1 MAKNLV
7 VVESPAKAKT
17 IEKFLGKKNYTVKAS
32 VGHIRDLPKSKLGI
46 DIDNNF
52 EPQYITIRGKGEV
65 VSDLK
70 KEAKKADKVFLA
82 TDPDREGE
90 AISWHLANLLKIDD
104 KSPVRIEFNEI
115 TKEAVTKA
123 IKNPRTINMDIV
135 DAQQARRV
143 IDRLVGYKISPIL
156 WSKVRKGLS
165 AGRVQSVATRI
176 IKDREEEIRA
186 FIPEEYWN
194 IELNV
199 QCDDKKTAKF
209 KFIGKKLNDGK
220 VEKIELTSE
229 KETNDI
235 LNQIEKKKISVDS
248 IEIKERKRSAPKPFT
263 TSLLQQEAGSKISF
277 ATKKT
282 MMVAQQLYEGVEVKG
297 SGTIGLITY
306 IRTDSQRI
314 SEEAKEASKEFI
326 MDKFGMDYFK
336 IYENKSSKGKKIQDA
351 HECIRPSYIN
361 LTPDEIKDSL
371 TKDQYKLYKLIWER
385 FVACSMSDA
394 VFETQNIVGLIE
406 NNVFKA
412 NGSVMK
418 FDGFLKVYTYSKSD
432 EVELPKFEINQDY
445 IVKKVSGTQHFT
457 QPPAR
462 YTESTLVKILEE
474 KGIGRPST
482 YAPTIGTI
490 LARGYIQKKDNALH
504 LTELGEIVTNI
515 MSESFPGIVDVDFTA
530 GMENELDMVE
540 EGQEAW
546 KDIVARF
553 YPPFEEAVKLAEEN
567 LEKIQMEVEETD
579 EICELCGNNMV
590 IRHGRFGKFMACK
603 NYPECKNTKPILN
616 KVGVKCPTC
625 KDGDVIVRKTKKG
638 RDFYGCS
645 TFPECKFVSWNKPN
659 GKECS
664 LCGSYLVEK
673 VLKDD
678 KVELCS
684 NKECPNS
691 KVKKDK

>member
-46 DIDNNF
+46 DIENNF
-52 EPQYITIRGKGEV
+52 EPQYITIRGKGDV

-123 IKNPRTINMDIV
+123 IKNPRTIDMDIV

-176 IKDREEEIRA
+176 IKDREEEIKA
-186 FIPEEYWN
+186 FVPEEYWN
-194 IELNV
+194 IELSV
-199 QCDDKKTAKF
+199 QGDDKKTAKF
-209 KFIGKKLNDGK
+209 KFVGKKNSDGK
-220 VEKIELTSE
+220 VEKVDLNSE
-229 KETNDI
+229 KDTNNI
-235 LNQIEKKKISVDS
+235 LAQIEKKKICIDS
-248 IEIKERKRSAPKPFT
+248 IEIKDRKRSAPKPFT
-263 TSLLQQEAGSKISF
+263 TSLLQQEAGSKLSF

-282 MMVAQQLYEGVEVKG
+282 MMVAQQLYEGIEVKG

-314 SEEAKEASKEFI
+314 SDEAKSAAKEFI
-326 MDKFGMDYFK
+326 METFGDSYFK
-336 IYENKSSKGKKIQDA
+336 NYENKAAKGKKIQDA
-351 HECIRPSYIN
+351 HECIRPTYVN
-361 LTPDEIKDSL
+361 LTPDQLKDSL
-371 TKDQYKLYKLIWER
+371 TKDQHKLYKLIWER
-385 FVACSMSDA
+385 FVACSMSEA
-394 VFETQNIVGLIE
+394 VFETQNILGIIDD
-406 NNVFKA
+406 NAFRA
-412 NGSVMK
+412 NGSIMK
-418 FDGFLKVYTYSKSD
+418 YDGFLKVYTYSKTD
-432 EVELPKFEINQDY
+432 EVELPKFEIDKEY
-445 IVKKVSGTQHFT
+445 AVKKSDGTQHFT

-482 YAPTIGTI
+482 YAPTIATI
-490 LARGYIQKKDNALH
+490 LARGYIQKKDNALY

-515 MSESFPGIVDVDFTA
+515 MTESFPNIIDVDFTA
-530 GMENELDMVE
+530 EMENELDMIE

-546 KDIVARF
+546 KDIVSRF

-616 KVGVKCPTC
+616 KVGVKCPVC

-659 GKECS
+659 GKTCD

-673 VLKDD
+673 VVKDN
-678 KVELCS
+678 KIELCS
-684 NKECPNS
+684 NKECSNS

>member
-7 VVESPAKAKT
+7 IVESPAKAKT
-17 IEKFLGKKNYTVKAS
+17 IEKFLGKKSYTVKAS

-46 DIDNNF
+46 DVDNNF
-52 EPQYITIRGKGEV
+52 EPQYITIRGKGDV
-65 VSDLK
+65 VSELK
-70 KEAKKADKVFLA
+70 KEAKKADKIYLA

-90 AISWHLANLLKIDD
+90 AISWHLANLLKIDED
-104 KSPVRIEFNEI
+104 KAVRIEFNEI

-123 IKNPRTINMDIV
+123 IKNPRKIDMDIV

-186 FIPEEYWN
+186 FVPEEYWN
-194 IELNV
+194 IELSV
-199 QCDDKKTAKF
+199 QGEDKKAAKF
-209 KFIGKKLNDGK
+209 KFYGQKSENDKNEKLELK
-220 VEKIELTSE
+220 SESETEKILQAI
-229 KETNDI
+229 KDKDI
-235 LNQIEKKKISVDS
+235 LIDS
-248 IEIKERKRSAPKPFT
+248 IEIKERKRTAPKPFT

-277 ATKKT
+277 PTKKT
-282 MMVAQQLYEGVEVKG
+282 MMVAQQLYEGVDVKG
-297 SGTIGLITY
+297 SGTLGLITY

-314 SEEAKEASKEFI
+314 SEEAQESAKEFI
-326 MDKFGMDYFK
+326 LEKYGETYFK
-336 IYENKSSKGKKIQDA
+336 KYVNQGSKGKKIQDA
-351 HECIRPSYIN
+351 HECIRPTYISQ
-361 LTPDEIKDSL
+361 TPDTIKDSL

-394 VFETQNIVGLIE
+394 KFDSQNITGIIVDKI
-406 NNVFKA
+406 FKA
-412 NGSVMK
+412 TGSVLK
-418 FDGFLKVYTYSKSD
+418 FDGFLKVYTYAKTD
-432 EVELPKFEINQDY
+432 EVELPKFETKKDY
-445 IVKKVSGTQHFT
+445 PVKKTSGTQHFT

-490 LARGYIQKKDNALH
+490 LARGYIQKKDNALY

-515 MSESFPGIVDVDFTA
+515 MAENFTNIIDVDFTA
-530 GMENELDMVE
+530 EMENELDMVE
-540 EGQEAW
+540 EGNENW
-546 KDIVARF
+546 KEVVSRF
-553 YPPFEEAVKLAEEN
+553 YPPLAESVKTAEET

-579 EICELCGNNMV
+579 EICEICGNNMV

-603 NYPECKNTKPILN
+603 TYPECKNTKPILERI
-616 KVGVKCPTC
+616 GIKCPSC

-645 TFPECKFVSWNKPN
+645 TFPQCKFVSWNKPT
-659 GKECS
+659 GKECDI
-664 LCGSYLVEK
+664 CGSYTVEK
-673 VLKDD
+673 VTKD
-678 KVELCS
+678 KTLELCS

-691 KVKKDK
+691 KAKKDK